1 MERGNIFYRE
11 IIMEYPSKICST
23 SELNLI
29 TKNIFKNVLKEELL
43 LPRHLGKRQVEG
55 GRQAC

>member
-29 TKNIFKNVLKEELL
+29 TKNIFKNVLKEELIVSSINPL
-43 LPRHLGKRQVEG
+43 LHHYFFQGT
-55 GRQAC
+55 